1 MTQLAGIQL
10 KSPVLLAPMAGYTD
24 SPFRRIALDY
34 GAGMVFTELISADGI
49 VRRNR
54 KTLDMM
60 KFHEEE
66 RPLGIQ
72 IFGSDP
78 AIMADAAGYVET
90 LSPDCI
96 DINMGCS
103 APKVCNN
110 GKGAGL
116 LRDPELVSRIAGAV
130 AGAVTLPVS
139 AKIRLGWDVNSMNY
153 AEVMHALVEAGISFV
168 TVHGRTRAQKYG
180 GEADWESIA
189 EIAQNA
195 PVPVIGNGDIQSHG
209 DAVEKLETTGCEA
222 VMIGRDAQG
231 NPWVFSS
238 REPDMDERLSV
249 IRRHY
254 QMMLEE
260 HGDYGVV
267 LMRKHVVK
275 YIHGVRNATKVRT
288 GLIHAETMEEVD
300 KLLYN
305 YR

>member
-10 KSPVLLAPMAGYTD
+10 NSPVLLAPMAGYTD
-24 SPFRRIALDY
+24 SPFRRIALEY

-54 KTLDMM
+54 KTLDML

-66 RPLGIQ
+66 RPVGIQ
-72 IFGSDP
+72 VFGSDP
-78 AIMADAAGYVET
+78 AVMADAAGYVES

-116 LRDPELVSRIAGAV
+116 LRDPELVYRMAGAV
-130 AGAVTLPVS
+130 AGAVKLPVS

-153 AEVMHALVEAGISFV
+153 TEVVRALVEGGIAFI
-168 TVHGRTRAQKYG
+168 TVHGRTKTQKYG
-180 GEADWESIA
+180 GTADWERIGEIA
-189 EIAQNA
+189 ENS
-195 PVPVIGNGDIQSHG
+195 PVPVIGNGDLTG
-209 DAVEKLETTGCEA
+209 YNEAVHRLETTPCAA
-222 VMIGRDAQG
+222 VMIGRAAQG

-238 REPDMDERLSV
+238 RQPDMDEKLAV

-254 QMMLEE
+254 RMMLEE
-260 HGDYGVV
+260 HGDYGIV

-288 GLIHAETMEEVD
+288 GLIRAETMEEVD
-300 KLLYN
+300 SLLGSL
-305 YR
+305 